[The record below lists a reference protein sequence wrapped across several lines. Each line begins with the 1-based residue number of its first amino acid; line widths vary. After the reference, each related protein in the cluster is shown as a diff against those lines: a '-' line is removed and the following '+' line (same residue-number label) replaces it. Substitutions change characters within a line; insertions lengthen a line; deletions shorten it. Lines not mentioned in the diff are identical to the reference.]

1 MKINLQQVQ
10 ELERNTKHKKL
21 RKPMTE
27 QQNSIKIDKTYFEDK
42 FSQPSVKFE
51 LKSST
56 FHLILCARK
65 YFSKI
70 SSNVILN
77 QFHFSPNF
85 TLQSTFKMI

>member
-1 MKINLQQVQ
+1 MKREILVTNHKGLT
-10 ELERNTKHKKL
+10 TKQTQK
-21 RKPMTE
+21 
-27 QQNSIKIDKTYFEDK
+27 KIDKTYFEHK
-42 FSQPSVKFE
+42 FCRPSVKFE

-56 FHLILCARK
+56 SYLILCARK

-85 TLQSTFKMI
+85 TLQSTFKII